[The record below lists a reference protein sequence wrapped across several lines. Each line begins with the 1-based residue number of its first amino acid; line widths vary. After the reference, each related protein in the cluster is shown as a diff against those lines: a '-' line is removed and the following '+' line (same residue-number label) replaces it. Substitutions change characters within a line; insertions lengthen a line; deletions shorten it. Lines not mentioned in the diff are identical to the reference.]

1 MPFKNK
7 TAFVT
12 GSSRG
17 IGKEI
22 AIHLAKAGANV
33 IITGKTTEPHAKLE
47 GTIYTTQ
54 DEIIAFGGRALALPL
69 DVRDDTAIQSAMQKA
84 AAEFGGID
92 ILVNNASAISL
103 TNTIKTPMKRF
114 DLMMSVN
121 VRATYACS
129 QAAIPYFIK
138 QGQGHI
144 LTLSPP
150 INLNPKWFR
159 DYTAYTISKYGMS
172 MCVLGM
178 AAEFK
183 DQNICIN
190 ALWPQTTIATAA
202 IQHHFPPEIY
212 QASRKPEIMAK
223 AALCVLQKNQ
233 TGQFLIDEE
242 VLKLENETNFE
253 QYAVN
258 SEVEPM
264 VDLFLD

>member
-7 TAFVT
+7 TAFIT

-33 IITGKTTEPHAKLE
+33 IITGKTTEPHAKLD

-54 DEIIAFGGRALALPL
+54 NEITAFGGHALALPL
-69 DVRDDTAIQSAMQKA
+69 DVRDDAAIESAMQKA

-92 ILVNNASAISL
+92 ILINNASAISL
-103 TNTIKTPMKRF
+103 TNTIKTSMKRF
-114 DLMMSVN
+114 DLMMNVN

-129 QAAIPYFIK
+129 QAVIPYLLK
-138 QGQGHI
+138 QEQGHI

-150 INLNPKWFR
+150 INLNPKWFK

-183 DQNICIN
+183 ERNIFIN
-190 ALWPQTTIATAA
+190 ALWPKTTIATAA
-202 IQHHFPPEIY
+202 IENHFPPQIY

-223 AALCVLQKNQ
+223 AALCVLRKNQ
-233 TGQFLIDEE
+233 TGQFLIDED
-242 VLKLENETNFE
+242 VLKSENETNFK

-258 SEVEPM
+258 SEVNPM
-264 VDLFLD
+264 LDLFLD

>member
-1 MPFKNK
+1 MNFKGK

-22 AIHLAKAGANV
+22 AMYLAQAGANV
-33 IITGKTTEPHAKLE
+33 IITGKTTEEHPKLD

-54 DEIIAFGGRALALPL
+54 NEITALGGNALALPL
-69 DVRDDTAIQSAMQKA
+69 DVRDEEGISTAMQKA
-84 AAEFGGID
+84 DAEFGGID

-103 TNTIKTPMKRF
+103 TNTLDTSMRRF
-114 DLMMSVN
+114 DLIMGVN

-138 QGQGHI
+138 QGQGQI

-150 INLNPKWFR
+150 INLKPKWFENH
-159 DYTAYTISKYGMS
+159 TAYTISKYGMS

-178 AAEFK
+178 AAELK
-183 DQNICIN
+183 EKNIRVN

-202 IQHHFPPEIY
+202 IQNHFPPEIY
-212 QASRKPEIMAK
+212 QASRKPAIMAK
-223 AALCVLQKNQ
+223 AALYVLGQEQ
-233 TGQFLIDEE
+233 TGQFFIDEE
-242 VLKLENETNFE
+242 VLRMQQETDFS

-264 VDLFLD
+264 KDLFLD